1 MLLARGF
8 TGSATPGKYTRSVSS
23 GNGAPPDK
31 WLAALL
37 SAVAPG
43 VGHIYAGQNERGR
56 RLVAID
62 MIIVALAAIVIF
74 FFRGEVLKIW
84 ASLPSLSLMMVFNLM
99 VLSYRAWAAHDAFH
113 LTSRDSASA
122 PTGAILMASVVW
134 IVVLLPHVALGY
146 LNVVQHSLISE
157 VFVSSE
163 DPSTAD
169 TTIPST
175 SDVDTGTT
183 VTSTSSD
190 PAIWD
195 GLERLNV
202 LLLGSDVGEGRSGI
216 RTDTMIVVSI
226 DPETGDTA
234 MISLPR
240 NFSGIDLPPGF
251 GGWDCQCFPQLL
263 NDLYYYAEQNPEAFP
278 GPGQPGP
285 KVLKAT
291 IGHLL
296 GLNIHYYAMVGLE
309 GFVGIVD
316 ALGGVE
322 IDVPNRIVDETY
334 PHEDGVTVEHVVIE
348 EGRQHLD
355 GHLAL
360 AYARIRRH
368 ADDFARMNRQR
379 CVLGAVIEQSSPL
392 ELLGRYAS
400 IARVLKDHLRTDIPQ
415 DRLVDFID
423 LLPKVDLDRVGILH
437 VDRDYISGTDP
448 GRTYYDQERI
458 REEAQ
463 ILLADPT
470 AYASDGLVLES
481 TCD

>member
-1 MLLARGF
+1 M
-8 TGSATPGKYTRSVSS
+8 SVF
-23 GNGAPPDK
+23 
-31 WLAALL
+31 
-37 SAVAPG
+37 AV
-43 VGHIYAGQNERGR
+43 V
-56 RLVAID
+56 
-62 MIIVALAAIVIF
+62 
-74 FFRGEVLKIW
+74 FFRGEVLKAW
-84 ASLPSLSLMMVFNLM
+84 ASLSSLSLIMVVNLV

-113 LTSRDSASA
+113 IGSGTRSSTRGVAIG
-122 PTGAILMASVVW
+122 GAVAVW
-134 IVVLLPHVALGY
+134 LVVLVPHVALGY

-157 VFVSSE
+157 VFVASG
-163 DPSTAD
+163 DPISAD
-169 TTIPST
+169 TTVPVSVDDEPPSPRA
-175 SDVDTGTT
+175 TT
-183 VTSTSSD
+183 TTLAA
-190 PAIWD
+190 PALWD

-202 LLLGSDVGEGRSGI
+202 LLLGSDVGEGRRGV

-226 DPETGDTA
+226 DPASGDTA
-234 MISLPR
+234 MVSLPR

-251 GGWDCQCFPQLL
+251 GNWDCQCFPQLL
-263 NDLYYYAEQNPEAFP
+263 NDLYYYAEENPEAFP
-278 GPGQPGP
+278 GPGEPGP
-285 KVLKAT
+285 RAIKAT

-296 GLNIHYYAMVGLE
+296 DLEIHYYAMVGLE

-334 PHEDGVTVEHVVIE
+334 PHEDGVTIEHVVIE
-348 EGRQHLD
+348 EGPQTLD

-400 IARVLKDHLRTDIPQ
+400 IAQVLKDHLETDIPQ

-423 LLPKVDLDRVGILH
+423 LLPRVSLDRVGILH

-448 GRTYYDQERI
+448 GRTYYDEERI
-458 REEAQ
+458 RAETQ
-463 ILLADPT
+463 TLLADPT
-470 AYASDGLVLES
+470 AYASEGLILES

>member
-1 MLLARGF
+1 MS
-8 TGSATPGKYTRSVSS
+8 SA
-23 GNGAPPDK
+23 NDAPPDR

-37 SAVAPG
+37 SALVPG
-43 VGHIYAGQNERGR
+43 AGHIYAGHGVRGR
-56 RLVAID
+56 RLIAID
-62 MIIVALAAIVIF
+62 IGLVAAVVFAVV
-74 FFRGEVLKIW
+74 FFRGEVLKAW
-84 ASLPSLSLMMVFNLM
+84 ASLPSLSMIMAVNL
-99 VLSYRAWAAHDAFH
+99 VILSYRAWAAHDAYH
-113 LTSRDSASA
+113 LTGGTTPSTR
-122 PTGAILMASVVW
+122 GLAIVMASVVW
-134 IVVLLPHVALGY
+134 LVVLLPHVALGY

-157 VFVSSE
+157 VFVASE
-163 DPSTAD
+163 SPVVSE
-169 TTIPST
+169 
-175 SDVDTGTT
+175 TT
-183 VTSTSSD
+183 VPTSRPDDPTAPIATSNTLPEPSL
-190 PAIWD
+190 WD
-195 GLERLNV
+195 GLERLNI
-202 LLLGSDVGEGRSGI
+202 LLLGSDVGEGRRGV

-251 GGWDCQCFPQLL
+251 GTWDCQCFPQLL
-263 NDLYYYAEQNPEAFP
+263 NDLYYYAEESPEAFP
-278 GPGQPGP
+278 GSGEPGP
-285 KVLKAT
+285 RAMKAT
-291 IGHLL
+291 LGHLL
-296 GLNIHYYAMVGLE
+296 DLEIHYYAMVGLQ

-348 EGRQHLD
+348 EGPQLLD

-368 ADDFARMNRQR
+368 SDDFARMNRQR

-400 IARVLKDHLRTDIPQ
+400 IAQVLKDHLKTDIPQ

-423 LLPKVDLDRVGILH
+423 LLPRVGLDRVGILH
-437 VDRDYISGTDP
+437 VDRDYVSGTDP
-448 GRTYYDQERI
+448 GRTYYDEERI
-458 REEAQ
+458 RAETQ
-463 ILLADPT
+463 TLLADPT
-470 AYASDGLVLES
+470 AYASEGLVLES

>member
-1 MLLARGF
+1 M
-8 TGSATPGKYTRSVSS
+8 SS
-23 GNGAPPDK
+23 GNEESPKK

-37 SAVAPG
+37 SAILPG
-43 VGHIYAGQNERGR
+43 AGHIYAGRADRGR
-56 RLVAID
+56 WLIVIDIALVAA
-62 MIIVALAAIVIF
+62 VVGSAVF
-74 FFRGEVLKIW
+74 FQSEILKAW
-84 ASLPSLSLMMVFNLM
+84 ASLPSLSLIMVANLV

-113 LTSRDSASA
+113 LT
-122 PTGAILMASVVW
+122 TGASSTSRNSAMVLASVVW
-134 IVVLLPHVALGY
+134 LVVLLPHVALGY
-146 LNVVQHSLISE
+146 LNIVQHSLISE
-157 VFVSSE
+157 VFVASE
-163 DPSTAD
+163 EPTATTTTVITTQDDPSD
-169 TTIPST
+169 TP
-175 SDVDTGTT
+175 T
-183 VTSTSSD
+183 VTSTTVPE
-190 PAIWD
+190 PALWD
-195 GLERLNV
+195 GLERLNI
-202 LLLGSDVGEGRSGI
+202 LLLGSDVGEGREGI

-226 DPETGDTA
+226 DPESGDTA

-251 GGWDCQCFPQLL
+251 GNWDCQCFPQLL
-263 NDLYYYAEQNPEAFP
+263 NDLYYYAEENPEAFP
-278 GPGQPGP
+278 GSGEPGP
-285 KVLKAT
+285 RTIKAT

-296 GLNIHYYAMVGLE
+296 DLDIHYYAMVGLE

-334 PHEDGVTVEHVVIE
+334 PHEDGVTTEHIVIE
-348 EGRQHLD
+348 EGPQNLN

-400 IARVLKDHLRTDIPQ
+400 IARVLKDHLKTDIPQ

-423 LLPKVDLDRVGILH
+423 LLPRVSLDRVGILH

-448 GRTYYDQERI
+448 GRTYYDEERI
-458 REEAQ
+458 RTETEA
-463 ILLADPT
+463 LLADPT
-470 AYASDGLVLES
+470 AYASEGLVLES
-481 TCD
+481 TCE

>member
-1 MLLARGF
+1 M
-8 TGSATPGKYTRSVSS
+8 SS
-23 GNGAPPDK
+23 GNDAPPDR

-37 SAVAPG
+37 SSLAPG
-43 VGHIYAGQNERGR
+43 AGHIYAGHDERGR
-56 RLVAID
+56 RLLAID
-62 MIIVALAAIVIF
+62 VVLIAMAVVAVV
-74 FFRGEVLKIW
+74 FFRGEVLKAW
-84 ASLPSLSLMMVFNLM
+84 ASLSSLSLIMVANLI

-113 LTSRDSASA
+113 LASGRILS
-122 PTGAILMASVVW
+122 TRVVAILFASVVW
-134 IVVLLPHVALGY
+134 LVVLVPHVALGY

-157 VFVSSE
+157 VFVASGDLISPE
-163 DPSTAD
+163 
-169 TTIPST
+169 TTLPVA
-175 SDVDTGTT
+175 VDDDSGAPGATTTT
-183 VTSTSSD
+183 VAE
-190 PAIWD
+190 PALWD

-202 LLLGSDVGEGRSGI
+202 LLLGSDVGEGRRGI

-226 DPETGDTA
+226 DPASGDTA
-234 MISLPR
+234 MVSLPR

-251 GGWDCQCFPQLL
+251 GNWDCQCFPQLL
-263 NDLYYYAEQNPEAFP
+263 NDLYYYAEENPEAFP
-278 GPGQPGP
+278 GPGEPGP
-285 KVLKAT
+285 RTIKAT

-296 GLNIHYYAMVGLE
+296 GLEIHYYAMVGLE

-334 PHEDGVTVEHVVIE
+334 PHEDGVTTEHVVIE
-348 EGRQHLD
+348 EGPQTLD

-400 IARVLKDHLRTDIPQ
+400 IAQVLKDHLETDIPQ

-423 LLPKVDLDRVGILH
+423 LLPRVSLARVGILH

-448 GRTYYDQERI
+448 GHTYYDEERI
-458 REEAQ
+458 RAETQ
-463 ILLADPT
+463 TLLADPT
-470 AYASDGLVLES
+470 AYASEGLILDS